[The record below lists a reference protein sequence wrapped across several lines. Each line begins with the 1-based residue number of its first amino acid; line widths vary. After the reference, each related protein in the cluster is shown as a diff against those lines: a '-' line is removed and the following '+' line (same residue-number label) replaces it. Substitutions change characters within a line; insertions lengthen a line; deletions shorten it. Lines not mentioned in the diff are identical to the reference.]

1 MFLRT
6 KTYIVLL
13 ILKHEQ
19 HESVN
24 NSILMNQHKPRF
36 KKVNWYIKHYCISN
50 IIHFI
55 KLLKF
60 FYLVLDFKN
69 VANLLMWIWSSVF
82 YWPHEK

>member
-13 ILKHEQ
+13 MLKHEQ

-36 KKVNWYIKHYCISN
+36 KKVNWYIKRYCISN
-50 IIHFI
+50 IIHFRKTTQI
-55 KLLKF
+55 FLF
-60 FYLVLDFKN
+60 
-69 VANLLMWIWSSVF
+69 S
-82 YWPHEK
+82 P

>member
-1 MFLRT
+1 MFLYT

-36 KKVNWYIKHYCISN
+36 KKVNWYIKRYSISN
-50 IIHFI
+50 IIHFRKTTI
-55 KLLKF
+55 FLF
-60 FYLVLDFKN
+60 
-69 VANLLMWIWSSVF
+69 S
-82 YWPHEK
+82 P